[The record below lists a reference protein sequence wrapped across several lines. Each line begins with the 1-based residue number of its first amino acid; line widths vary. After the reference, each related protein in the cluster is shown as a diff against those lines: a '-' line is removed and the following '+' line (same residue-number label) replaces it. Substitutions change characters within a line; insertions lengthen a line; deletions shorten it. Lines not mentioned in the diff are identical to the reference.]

1 MSARRGKEYD
11 RKVVSLVKS
20 QMTLRKK
27 QRGGHK
33 KTVDE
38 IKDQIGIRSRTTIYN
53 LVKRDTTPEGRLE
66 RRMKKGARR
75 LLTLE
80 QEKIVCGYLVTRAVV
95 HKNTSSAVLRIFI
108 REHFGKEVRSPWI
121 SKFVKRNSLSFRR
134 AKPKRKA
141 NIEESDE
148 ISMQQF
154 LQRVHA

>member
-108 REHFGKEVRSPWI
+108 REHFGK
-121 SKFVKRNSLSFRR
+121 
-134 AKPKRKA
+134 
-141 NIEESDE
+141 
-148 ISMQQF
+148 
-154 LQRVHA
+154 